1 MSLPPRKKLAVHP
14 GQVLQD
20 MLAEVGVSQAA
31 LARHLG
37 LDPAKVHL
45 LCHGKR
51 GITADLAYRLGKAFK
66 TGPVFWMNL
75 EKNWELS
82 QFKEADYQNIAELK
96 RVAA

>member
-1 MSLPPRKKLAVHP
+1 MSLPPRKKIAVHP

-20 MLAEVGVSQAA
+20 MLAEVGVSQSA
-31 LARHLG
+31 LARHLSI
-37 LDPAKVHL
+37 DQAKINMI
-45 LCHGKR
+45 CNGKR
-51 GITADLAYRLGKAFK
+51 GLTADMAYRLGQAFK

-82 QFKEADYQNIAELK
+82 QVEESDYENITEIK

>member
-1 MSLPPRKKLAVHP
+1 MSLPPRKTIAVHP

-20 MLAEVGVSQAA
+20 LLTEVGLSQSA

-37 LDPAKVHL
+37 LDQAKINL
-45 LCHGKR
+45 ICNGKS
-51 GITADLAYRLGKAFK
+51 GITADIAHRLGKAFK
-66 TGPVFWMNL
+66 TGPAFWMNL

-82 QFKEADYQNIAELK
+82 QLKESDYEKIVEIK

>member
-1 MSLPPRKKLAVHP
+1 MSLPPRKTIAVHP

-20 MLAEVGVSQAA
+20 MLAEVGISQSA

-37 LDPAKVHL
+37 IDQAKINMI
-45 LCHGKR
+45 CHGKR
-51 GITADLAYRLGKAFK
+51 GITADMAYRLGKAFK
-66 TGPVFWMNL
+66 TGPAFWMNL

-82 QFKEADYQNIAELK
+82 QFEESDYKNIAEIK